1 MSFNDDKKEIQ
12 ARVENL
18 VALANFTHDLGM
30 EYPKITYDLK
40 GTTAGQAFYYE
51 NKLRLN
57 SIALKNYRDH
67 FIDQTVGHE
76 VAHLVAFQKNGG
88 DIKPHGYEWR
98 NIMRMYKLPPD
109 RCHTYDLPSAR
120 GGGKKN
126 YVCVSCGK
134 DYKIGPIKHNKVLRG
149 KQRLRCTRCHG
160 KVEWVKFVAVKK
172 VKDSGRMDLIEF

>member
-18 VALANFTHDLGM
+18 VDLANFTHDLGM
-30 EYPKITYDLK
+30 EYPKIIYDLK

-57 SIALKNYRDH
+57 SVALKNYRDH

-98 NIMRMYKLPPD
+98 NIMRMYNLPPS
-109 RCHTYDLPSAR
+109 RCHSYDLPSAR
-120 GGGKKN
+120 KITRHN
-126 YVCVSCGK
+126 YICESCGK
-134 DYKIGPIKHNKVLRG
+134 KTPLTTFKHNQWLKG
-149 KQRLRCTRCHG
+149 KRAFSCRPCGG
-160 KVEWVKFVAVKK
+160 KVVWGNAMKRK
-172 VKDSGRMDLIEF
+172 VKISDRMDLIEF